1 MTGCEK
7 VPIQKVWP
15 TYTNETSGRK
25 IGHFCTFL
33 SIFLLSSGPVSQQHD
48 MKPPAHL
55 NSQGPFPVKVSQAK
69 LCVAQRR
76 LFSVEN
82 FISDFIFCKE
92 G

>member
-1 MTGCEK
+1 MTGYEK

-15 TYTNETSGRK
+15 SYTNKTLGRK
-25 IGHFCTFL
+25 IVHFWTFL

-48 MKPPAHL
+48 MKLRAHL
-55 NSQGPFPVKVSQAK
+55 NSQGPFPVEVSQTK

-76 LFSVEN
+76 LFSLEN